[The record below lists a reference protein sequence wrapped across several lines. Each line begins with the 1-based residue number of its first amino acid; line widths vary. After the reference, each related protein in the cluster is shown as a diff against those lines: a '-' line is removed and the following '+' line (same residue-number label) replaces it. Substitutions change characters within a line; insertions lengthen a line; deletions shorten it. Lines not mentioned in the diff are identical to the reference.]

1 MIKRIKG
8 EELDPRSL
16 IALDK
21 RFKDSIEKFES
32 EINRGIST
40 LCILSVIYNSNK
52 KGVHGYQILKD
63 LGDQTNKI
71 LVIGISLCGLYW
83 IFESLI
89 HTLIF
94 KIEDNFIQHLFTRDI
109 HEEWMR
115 LFVVA
120 LIIIFSIYTQ
130 KILNKRRK
138 LSQNLEKSEVKF
150 RRIFKSIPDLFF
162 LSSSDTTIL
171 DYKGKNEDLYIP
183 PELFLGKKIKDFMP
197 KEITKLY
204 SNAIK
209 KTIETQ
215 QPNTIEYYL
224 SLRDETHY
232 YEARNLY
239 FSKNQVA
246 IFIRDITERKL
257 AEEALKESEQRLKD
271 AQALGKMGYWE
282 FDIDNQKIFWSD
294 QVFKLYKRDLSL
306 GAPTPEEEATYYSP
320 MEAKRLREYARRAIE
335 YAKGFEY
342 DFEANLP
349 NGRSI
354 QLTTLMRPIREK
366 SGRVF
371 KLIGTVQDIT
381 VRKKAEEEIREAKKF
396 LSNIFNSIQD
406 GINII
411 DSNFNIISTNPAIER
426 WYSNSKPLIG
436 KKCYEIYQQRTE
448 VCENCPSK
456 ITMETGEK
464 AFSAV
469 DKKAFDGTVIGT
481 LEVFTF
487 PLLDQETG
495 KIRGVIE
502 HIRDITERKKAEEKL
517 KESEEKYRTLVKSSP
532 NSIILLDLKGNIIDC
547 NNFTE
552 FYFGL
557 AREEII
563 GKNFTDLYMVPN
575 EKKHIVLKQA
585 LKRIKNQIT
594 DPIEFTFINK
604 KGETVW
610 LMNFFSFVKIGD
622 HKYIQFVSEDITKR
636 KEVENMIKKQI
647 EKLKELDQVKNEF
660 VYRASHELKTPLTS
674 IYGASELLMKYYEDH
689 FDDRAK
695 SLVNIINNGGKRLNN
710 LIEDLIDVSK
720 MESGKLELK
729 KQKENIIEII
739 KNCLNDMLFLVKER
753 DLSLSFDFQRDI
765 YIEVDKIRIEQ
776 VIMNLISNAI
786 KNTPPKGGLSIKLN
800 EYDGFVNLKITD
812 TGVGFTEEE
821 KEKVFKKFG
830 KIERYGKGMD
840 IITEGSGL
848 GLFISKEIVKL
859 HHGEIWL
866 ESEGR
871 NRGSTFIVRVPSS

>member
-1 MIKRIKG
+1 MFEFK
-8 EELDPRSL
+8 
-16 IALDK
+16 K
-21 RFKDSIEKFES
+21 RFANLEK
-32 EINRGIST
+32 II
-40 LCILSVIYNSNK
+40 I
-52 KGVHGYQILKD
+52 
-63 LGDQTNKI
+63 TNKI
-71 LVIGISLCGLYW
+71 LVIGIFLCVLYW

-94 KIEDNFIQHLFTRDI
+94 KIEENFIQHLFTRDI

-150 RRIFKSIPDLFF
+150 RRIFESIPDLFF

-215 QPNTIEYYL
+215 QPSIVEYFL
-224 SLRDETHY
+224 PLRGETHF
-232 YEARNLY
+232 YEARILF
-239 FSKNQVA
+239 FSRNRVA
-246 IFIRDITERKL
+246 IFIRDITERKF
-257 AEEALKESEQRLKD
+257 AEDALKESEQRLKD

-294 QVFKLYKRDLSL
+294 QVFKLYKRDPSL
-306 GAPTPEEEATYYSP
+306 GAPTPEEETTYYSP
-320 MEAKRLREYARRAIE
+320 MEAKRLKEYARRTIE
-335 YAKGFEY
+335 YGKGFEY

-354 QLTTLMRPIREK
+354 QLTALMRPIREK

-381 VRKKAEEEIREAKKF
+381 ARKKAEEEIREAKKF

-406 GINII
+406 GISII
-411 DSNFNIISTNPAIER
+411 DSNFNIISINPVIEK
-426 WYSNSKPLIG
+426 WYSDSKPLIG
-436 KKCYEIYQQRTE
+436 KKCYDVYQQRTE
-448 VCENCPSK
+448 PCENCPSR
-456 ITMETGEK
+456 ITLETGRT
-464 AFSAV
+464 AFSTV
-469 DKKAFDGTVIGT
+469 FKKGIDGGIIGT

-495 KIRGVIE
+495 QVNRAIE
-502 HIRDITERKKAEEKL
+502 YIRDITERKKAEEKL
-517 KESEEKYRTLVKSSP
+517 KKSEEKYRTLVKTSP

-563 GKNFTDLYMVPN
+563 GKNFADLYMVPN
-575 EKKHIVLKQA
+575 EKKHIILKQA

-594 DPIEFTFINK
+594 DPIEFSFINK

-674 IYGASELLMKYYEDH
+674 IYGASELLMKYYGDS

-695 SLVNIINNGGKRLNN
+695 ALVDIINNGGKRLNN
-710 LIEDLIDVSK
+710 LIGDLIDVSK

-729 KQKENIIEII
+729 KQKENIVEII
-739 KNCLNDMLFLVKER
+739 KNCLNDMLFLAKER

-786 KNTPPKGGLSIKLN
+786 KNTPPKGILSINLKEHN
-800 EYDGFVNLKITD
+800 GFVNLKISD

-840 IITEGSGL
+840 ILTEGSGL
-848 GLFISKEIVKL
+848 GLFISKEIVNL

-871 NRGSTFIVRVPSS
+871 NKGSTFIVRVPSS